1 MSTLPVAQINF
12 APLHERVYV
21 ELRQAL
27 MSGKF
32 EPGQKLTSRKLAAA
46 LGTSDMPVRAAISRL
61 TAEGGLVQR
70 SNGTFIVPR
79 VTRPAFKEL
88 MELRSLLEGRAT
100 SLACGRI
107 DAEGLRRLH
116 KYSDELDRAAAADDI
131 LKYLDVNQKL
141 KFTIY
146 SYCGSPKLYLLIE
159 ILWLQAGP
167 ALRYHAKVLRGI
179 TDINFHRQAIT
190 ALGTRKRAA
199 AGVAIARDIRA
210 GMEALLAV
218 AQFADDETSEE
229 PIPDDQRRVRKTG
242 ARIKCRYCRW

>member
-1 MSTLPVAQINF
+1 VATLPLGQIDF
-12 APLHERVYV
+12 APLHERVYT

-32 EPGQKLTSRKLAAA
+32 APGQKLTSRKLAAA

-79 VTRPAFKEL
+79 LTRRAFKEL
-88 MELRSLLEGRAT
+88 MELRALLEGRAT

-116 KYSDELDRAAAADDI
+116 KYSDELDRAANADDI
-131 LKYLDVNQKL
+131 VKYLDVNQKL

-146 SYCGSPKLYLLIE
+146 SYCESPKLYSLIE

-179 TDINFHRQAIT
+179 KDINFHRQAIA
-190 ALGTRKRAA
+190 ALERRKRAA
-199 AGVAIARDIRA
+199 AGAAIARDIKA
-210 GMEALLAV
+210 GMEALLAI
-218 AQFADDETSEE
+218 AQFAEDETADEWAADEQEE
-229 PIPDDQRRVRKTG
+229 
-242 ARIKCRYCRW
+242 

>member
-1 MSTLPVAQINF
+1 VPRLPVAQIDF

-32 EPGQKLTSRKLAAA
+32 APGQKLTSRKLAAA

-70 SNGTFIVPR
+70 SNGTFIVPPI
-79 VTRPAFKEL
+79 TRSAFKEL
-88 MELRSLLEGRAT
+88 MELRALLEGRAA

-107 DAEGLRRLH
+107 DADGLRLLH
-116 KYSDELDRAAAADDI
+116 KYSDELDRASAADDI
-131 LKYLDVNQKL
+131 VTYLDVNQRL

-146 SYCGSPKLYLLIE
+146 RYCESPKLYSLIE

-179 TDINFHRQAIT
+179 RDINFHREAIE
-190 ALGTRKRAA
+190 ALQKRKRAA
-199 AGVAIARDIRA
+199 AGAAIARDIKA
-210 GMEALLAV
+210 GMDALLAV
-218 AQFADDETSEE
+218 AQFADNQNPEETTASDMQEE
-229 PIPDDQRRVRKTG
+229 LE
-242 ARIKCRYCRW
+242 

>member
-1 MSTLPVAQINF
+1 
-12 APLHERVYV
+12 
-21 ELRQAL
+21 
-27 MSGKF
+27 
-32 EPGQKLTSRKLAAA
+32 
-46 LGTSDMPVRAAISRL
+46 MPVRAAISRL

-131 LKYLDVNQKL
+131 VKYLDVNQKL

-167 ALRYHAKVLRGI
+167 ALRYHAKVLRRGI

-218 AQFADDETSEE
+218 AQFADDETSEG
-229 PIPDDQRRVRKTG
+229 PIPDGLEPYPRQGRRPGPMR
-242 ARIKCRYCRW
+242 R

>member
-1 MSTLPVAQINF
+1 VSTLPVAQIDF

-46 LGTSDMPVRAAISRL
+46 LGTSDMPVRGAISRL

-131 LKYLDVNQKL
+131 VKYLDVNQKL

-146 SYCGSPKLYLLIE
+146 NYCESPKLYSLIE

-179 TDINFHRQAIT
+179 TDINFHHREAIE
-190 ALGTRKRAA
+190 ALGKRKRAA
-199 AGVAIARDIRA
+199 AGAAIARDIRA

-218 AQFADDETSEE
+218 AQFAGDEAIDEASFDSEE
-229 PIPDDQRRVRKTG
+229 
-242 ARIKCRYCRW
+242 

>member
-1 MSTLPVAQINF
+1 MSTLPVAQIDF
-12 APLHERVYV
+12 VPLHERVYV

-79 VTRPAFKEL
+79 VTCPAFKEL

-107 DAEGLRRLH
+107 DVDGLRRLH

-131 LKYLDVNQKL
+131 VKYLDVNSEAEIHDLQL
-141 KFTIY
+141 LRIAEAVFANRDFLA
-146 SYCGSPKLYLLIE
+146 SSGSSAPLPR
-159 ILWLQAGP
+159 QGA
-167 ALRYHAKVLRGI
+167 ARHCRYQFPSRS
-179 TDINFHRQAIT
+179 DC
-190 ALGTRKRAA
+190 
-199 AGVAIARDIRA
+199 RA
-210 GMEALLAV
+210 GEAQARRGWRGDRTRHKSGDGSV
-218 AQFADDETSEE
+218 AGRGA
-229 PIPDDQRRVRKTG
+229 ICRRRND
-242 ARIKCRYCRW
+242 R

>member
-1 MSTLPVAQINF
+1 VSTLPVAQIDF

-32 EPGQKLTSRKLAAA
+32 APGQKLTSRKLAAA

-79 VTRPAFKEL
+79 ISRAAFKEL
-88 MELRSLLEGRAT
+88 MELRALLEGRAA

-107 DAEGLRRLH
+107 DAVGLRHLN
-116 KYSDELDRAAAADDI
+116 KYSDELDRASAADDI
-131 LKYLDVNQKL
+131 VTYLDVNQKL

-146 SYCGSPKLYLLIE
+146 RYCESPKLYSLIE

-179 TDINFHRQAIT
+179 KDINFHRQAIE
-190 ALGTRKRAA
+190 ALEKKNRAA
-199 AGVAIARDIRA
+199 AGAAITRDIKA
-210 GMEALLAV
+210 GMDALLAV
-218 AQFADDETSEE
+218 AQFTDNQTSDETAADMQDE
-229 PIPDDQRRVRKTG
+229 
-242 ARIKCRYCRW
+242 

>member
-1 MSTLPVAQINF
+1 VSTLPVAQIDF
-12 APLHERVYV
+12 APLHERVYG

-32 EPGQKLTSRKLAAA
+32 APGQKLTSRKLAAA

-79 VTRPAFKEL
+79 ITRPAFKEL
-88 MELRSLLEGRAT
+88 MELRALLEGRAT

-116 KYSDELDRAAAADDI
+116 KYSDELDRASAADDI
-131 LKYLDVNQKL
+131 VTYLDVNQKL

-146 SYCGSPKLYLLIE
+146 SYCGSPKLYSLIE

-167 ALRYHAKVLRGI
+167 ALRYHATVLRGI
-179 TDINFHRQAIT
+179 KDINFHREAIA
-190 ALGTRKRAA
+190 ALEKRKRAA
-199 AGVAIARDIRA
+199 AGAAIARDIKA
-210 GMEALLAV
+210 GMDALLAV
-218 AQFADDETSEE
+218 AQFADDETPDEAVSDIQEE
-229 PIPDDQRRVRKTG
+229 
-242 ARIKCRYCRW
+242 

>member
-1 MSTLPVAQINF
+1 MSTLPVAQIDF
-12 APLHERVYV
+12 VPLHERVYV

-79 VTRPAFKEL
+79 VTSSGVQRTDGIAVVTGGS
-88 MELRSLLEGRAT
+88 RH
-100 SLACGRI
+100 LACVWTDRCRWT
-107 DAEGLRRLH
+107 RRLH

-131 LKYLDVNQKL
+131 VKYLDVNQKL

-146 SYCGSPKLYLLIE
+146 SYCELPKLYSLIE

-179 TDINFHRQAIT
+179 TDINFHREAIA
-190 ALGTRKRAA
+190 ALEKRKRGA
-199 AGVAIARDIRA
+199 AGAAIARDIKA
-210 GMEALLAV
+210 GMAALLAV
-218 AQFADDETSEE
+218 AQFADDETTDE
-229 PIPDDQRRVRKTG
+229 PISDGQEE
-242 ARIKCRYCRW
+242 

>member
-1 MSTLPVAQINF
+1 VSTLPVAQIDF
-12 APLHERVYV
+12 APLHERVYI

-79 VTRPAFKEL
+79 VTRRAFKEL
-88 MELRSLLEGRAT
+88 MELRAFLEGRAT

-107 DAEGLRRLH
+107 DAAGLRQLH
-116 KYSDELDRAAAADDI
+116 KYSDELDQASAADNI
-131 LKYLDVNQKL
+131 VKYLDVNQKL
-141 KFTIY
+141 KFTVY
-146 SYCGSPKLYLLIE
+146 SYCDSPKLYSLIE

-167 ALRYHAKVLRGI
+167 ALRYHAKGLRGI
-179 TDINFHRQAIT
+179 ADINFHREAIA
-190 ALGTRKRAA
+190 ALEKRKRAA
-199 AGVAIARDIRA
+199 AGSAIARDIRA
-210 GMEALLAV
+210 GMDAILAV
-218 AQFADDETSEE
+218 AQFVGDVTPDEVGSVAQDE
-229 PIPDDQRRVRKTG
+229 
-242 ARIKCRYCRW
+242 

>member
-1 MSTLPVAQINF
+1 MSTLPVAQIDF

-88 MELRSLLEGRAT
+88 MELRSLLESRAT

-116 KYSDELDRAAAADDI
+116 KYSDELDRAAAADEI

-159 ILWLQAGP
+159 ILWASSGSGAPLSCQGAARHYRHQFPSPSDHGAGD
-167 ALRYHAKVLRGI
+167 ARACRSWSVDRARHKSGDGSVAGCG
-179 TDINFHRQAIT
+179 AI
-190 ALGTRKRAA
+190 
-199 AGVAIARDIRA
+199 
-210 GMEALLAV
+210 
-218 AQFADDETSEE
+218 
-229 PIPDDQRRVRKTG
+229 
-242 ARIKCRYCRW
+242 CR

>member
-1 MSTLPVAQINF
+1 VSTLPVAQIDF
-12 APLHERVYV
+12 APLHERVYG

-32 EPGQKLTSRKLAAA
+32 APGQKLTSRKLAAA

-79 VTRPAFKEL
+79 VSRAAFKEL
-88 MELRSLLEGRAT
+88 MELRALLEGRAT

-116 KYSDELDRAAAADDI
+116 KYSAELDRASAADDI
-131 LKYLDVNQKL
+131 VTYLDVNQKL

-146 SYCGSPKLYLLIE
+146 GYCGSPKLYSLIE

-179 TDINFHRQAIT
+179 KNINFHRQAIA
-190 ALGTRKRAA
+190 ALEKRKRAI
-199 AGVAIARDIRA
+199 AGAAIARDIKA
-210 GMEALLAV
+210 GMDALLAV
-218 AQFADDETSEE
+218 AQFADTEMPDEAGSDLQEE
-229 PIPDDQRRVRKTG
+229 
-242 ARIKCRYCRW
+242 

>member
-1 MSTLPVAQINF
+1 MTEGQRVNTTSPLIDF

-46 LGTSDMPVRAAISRL
+46 LGTSDMPVRVAISRL
-61 TAEGGLVQR
+61 TAEGGLVKR

-79 VTRPAFKEL
+79 VTRAAFKEL
-88 MELRSLLEGRAT
+88 MELRSLLEARAT

-167 ALRYHAKVLRGI
+167 ALRYHARVLRGI
-179 TDINFHRQAIT
+179 TDINFHRQAI
-190 ALGTRKRAA
+190 ARHWRRESVPRRSRDRARHQGRDGRV
-199 AGVAIARDIRA
+199 AGCGAI
-210 GMEALLAV
+210 
-218 AQFADDETSEE
+218 
-229 PIPDDQRRVRKTG
+229 
-242 ARIKCRYCRW
+242 C